1 MRPPLAALRWG
12 KGWEGRGGWELN
24 NNISEACFHSSL
36 QYHLY
41 MQISTSC
48 NQQSLLLMSVNHR
61 KSVFPCRAF
70 NLNATMQYPSGSHHS
85 MSITSPSNQAFLY
98 MDETHCYRTHFANL
112 DKSQDSNFHQ
122 GEINKPNCDTKSLI
136 PSGFHTQTLLHS
148 IEIRCFEY
156 LQTLF
161 IAQDERVLI
170 LAPWRNC
177 VACIA
182 IKIFMAPWSN
192 EPNWIKN
199 AKEGKHTENTQCYPT
214 YSGVTKYRTF
224 CNMLK
229 GLQIQVSRHGFQ
241 PRPATAGSRWTAWER
256 QREFQNDARLWWK
269 WKSKRNTKHHWHD
282 LFIRSQVSR
291 NQNPLGKHLAFLPE
305 QHIIN

>member
-1 MRPPLAALRWG
+1 MVARWCKVPDREAATARHSSLSPIWNFHCDHASRWDLHWQLWDG
-12 KGWEGRGGWELN
+12 AKGEGRGGWELN

-61 KSVFPCRAF
+61 KSIFPCRAF

-98 MDETHCYRTHFANL
+98 IHGRNQFGLANPGLQQQKQTLLDIHCYRTHFANL
-112 DKSQDSNFHQ
+112 DKSPDSNFHQ
-122 GEINKPNCDTKSLI
+122 GEINKPNCDTKFLI

-182 IKIFMAPWSN
+182 IKIFMAP
-192 EPNWIKN
+192 K
-199 AKEGKHTENTQCYPT
+199 
-214 YSGVTKYRTF
+214 
-224 CNMLK
+224 L
-229 GLQIQVSRHGFQ
+229 
-241 PRPATAGSRWTAWER
+241 
-256 QREFQNDARLWWK
+256 D
-269 WKSKRNTKHHWHD
+269 
-282 LFIRSQVSR
+282 
-291 NQNPLGKHLAFLPE
+291 
-305 QHIIN
+305 